1 MSNYSIEKWKKE
13 RVLNL
18 CSQYSY
24 ACMYSSDV
32 MRKPLQSTCKVCI
45 INRVSRDKKA
55 LKFSSQFFSLE
66 EPLIVP
72 VNANAG

>member
-1 MSNYSIEKWKKE
+1 MNRNRDWAKASQILMSNYSIEKWKKE

-32 MRKPLQSTCKVCI
+32 MRKILQSTCKVCI
-45 INRVSRDKKA
+45 INRVSRNNKA
-55 LKFSSQFFSLE
+55 LKFSS
-66 EPLIVP
+66 P
-72 VNANAG
+72 